1 MQRNLIA
8 LFTPLIT
15 VLVPVVALS
24 TLLASLAVYALGT
37 PDGETPANEGVC
49 DELMGGTLG
58 LYGLCVGFCE
68 AQDCE
73 ATFNETTGDV
83 TFDASCKP
91 SSTRLLANYNK
102 RVKPG
107 DPPMPCVNIVVD
119 ECPCWTEAELDDI
132 GGGGPPP
139 GTRCRTTGPGNGSAT
154 ILNGPDVGLA
164 QHDPPFIR
172 NEAVLVSNG
181 NTCLYRSW
189 NPLIQRTLEITV
201 DEFILCRESI
211 RVECDDRGM
220 PLP

>member
-15 VLVPVVALS
+15 VLVPVVTLS
-24 TLLASLAVYALGT
+24 TLLASLAVYAQGT

-49 DELMGGTLG
+49 DELMGGTPG

-102 RVKPG
+102 RVK
-107 DPPMPCVNIVVD
+107 
-119 ECPCWTEAELDDI
+119 T
-132 GGGGPPP
+132 
-139 GTRCRTTGPGNGSAT
+139 SARVGQKPSWMT
-154 ILNGPDVGLA
+154 LERGVLPRGPDAAQLA
-164 QHDPPFIR
+164 
-172 NEAVLVSNG
+172 
-181 NTCLYRSW
+181 
-189 NPLIQRTLEITV
+189 
-201 DEFILCRESI
+201 
-211 RVECDDRGM
+211 RGTAARQSLTA
-220 PLP
+220 PT

>member
-24 TLLASLAVYALGT
+24 TLLASLAVYAQGT

-49 DELMGGTLG
+49 DELMGGTPG

-73 ATFNETTGDV
+73 ATLNETTGDV
-83 TFDASCKP
+83 TFDAGCKP

-102 RVKPG
+102 RAEPG

-132 GGGGPPP
+132 GGGGQDV
-139 GTRCRTTGPGNGSAT
+139 CRTTGPNNSSAT
-154 ILNGPDVGLA
+154 ILAGPDVIVL
-164 QHDPPFIR
+164 R
-172 NEAVLVSNG
+172 NEAVVVRNG
-181 NTCLYRSW
+181 NNCFYRSR
-189 NPLIQRTLEITV
+189 NPVIIRSLEITV

-211 RVECDDRGM
+211 RVECDDRGN